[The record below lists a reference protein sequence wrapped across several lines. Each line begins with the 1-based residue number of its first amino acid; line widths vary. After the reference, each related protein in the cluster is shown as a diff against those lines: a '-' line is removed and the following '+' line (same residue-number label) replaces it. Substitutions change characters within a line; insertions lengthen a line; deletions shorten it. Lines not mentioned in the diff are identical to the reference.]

1 MSPAG
6 PVGYFLIDSL
16 DSLLLTGLTDEYR
29 RARDWVE
36 KLDFN
41 LDDKFH
47 TFEVNHVLTIF
58 DLGKSVIDVRRLRKQ
73 ITIRVLGGLL
83 SAYHYSGENDQMLL
97 DKAVDL
103 ADRLLPAFETVR
115 LFPRESPISRA
126 PLARRQGR
134 LESFAELN
142 VQALMTSARSCAQ
155 PSGLP
160 MSFVNLAQ
168 RQGIPDP
175 DNRGMTSVAEAG
187 YVDSVSRS
195 FSETRHLYPC
205 TDMSWCRIACH
216 RTGHCR

>member
-36 KLDFN
+36 NLDFD

-47 TFEVNHVLTIF
+47 TFEVS
-58 DLGKSVIDVRRLRKQ
+58 LGHWTSKKRIDIRRPRKQ

-115 LFPRESPISRA
+115 LFSCRVGDVELLSQWRE
-126 PLARRQGR
+126 GR
-134 LESFAELN
+134 LEY
-142 VQALMTSARSCAQ
+142 RSPPDRGTVANDLLRM
-155 PSGLP
+155 PVRSP
-160 MSFVNLAQ
+160 LA
-168 RQGIPDP
+168 
-175 DNRGMTSVAEAG
+175 
-187 YVDSVSRS
+187 
-195 FSETRHLYPC
+195 
-205 TDMSWCRIACH
+205 CR
-216 RTGHCR
+216 